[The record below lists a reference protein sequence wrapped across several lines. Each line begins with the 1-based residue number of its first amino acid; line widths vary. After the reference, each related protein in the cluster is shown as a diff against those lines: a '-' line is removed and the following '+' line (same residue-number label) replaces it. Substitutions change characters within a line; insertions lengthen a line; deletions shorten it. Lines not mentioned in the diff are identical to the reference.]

1 MIIMLMKNIVNFW
14 KKISQGI
21 FKGNVD
27 DISTIKVNKIVLHSN
42 NDKGIQTLNCRET
55 FAYETCKK

>member
-1 MIIMLMKNIVNFW
+1 M

-21 FKGNVD
+21 FEGNVD

-55 FAYETCKK
+55 FAYETSKK